1 MVLKQFSMEADYG
14 ERILLT
20 GESGCG
26 KSTLLRLLMGLYGK
40 SSGEIRIFGRDIE
53 SYSLA
58 KLRNMI
64 TYVPQNC
71 YLFEGTIRENI
82 LMGCHAKEGMEIE
95 VERAAR
101 LAYADEFIRKLPQ
114 GYDTRI
120 SAGGSN
126 LSGGQRQR
134 IAIARAFLKDTPILL
149 LDEPSSALDAES
161 ERMICLAID
170 ELMKDK
176 IVFMVTHGKNF
187 TGKFDRVVSF

>member
-1 MVLKQFSMEADYG
+1 
-14 ERILLT
+14 
-20 GESGCG
+20 
-26 KSTLLRLLMGLYGK
+26 
-40 SSGEIRIFGRDIE
+40 
-53 SYSLA
+53 
-58 KLRNMI
+58 MI

-82 LMGCHAKEGMEIE
+82 LMGCYAKEGMEIE

-114 GYDTRI
+114 GYETKL

-134 IAIARAFLKDTPILL
+134 IAIARAFLKDAPILL